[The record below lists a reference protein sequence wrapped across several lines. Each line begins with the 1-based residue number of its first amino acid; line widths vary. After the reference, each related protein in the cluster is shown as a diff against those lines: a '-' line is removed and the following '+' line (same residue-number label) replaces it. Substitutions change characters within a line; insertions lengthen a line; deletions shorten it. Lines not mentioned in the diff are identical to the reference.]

1 MGGQISLGHPL
12 LARKKKWAGQ
22 KEKMMGHLS
31 FPLWRTN
38 RALLFHSVHPHK
50 STARFGRRERG
61 ERRSK
66 GNLFLSSFSVIV
78 VPLSSFFCPGEEGK
92 CVRGKDTLPPF
103 RFSIPHTQWEGGEKR
118 EGERES
124 GERKGR
130 LGSPLPLASLIYGEN
145 GRESGLW
152 WNMGRRPSLGAK
164 GRGKAVSA
172 GRIAL

>member
-1 MGGQISLGHPL
+1 
-12 LARKKKWAGQ
+12 
-22 KEKMMGHLS
+22 MGHLS
-31 FPLWRTN
+31 FPLRRTN

-61 ERRSK
+61 ERGEKATSFFP
-66 GNLFLSSFSVIV
+66 LFLFWWYPSPPFA
-78 VPLSSFFCPGEEGK
+78 PFCPGEEGK

-130 LGSPLPLASLIYGEN
+130 LGSPFLASLIYGEN

-164 GRGKAVSA
+164 GRG
-172 GRIAL
+172 RLCLQEE